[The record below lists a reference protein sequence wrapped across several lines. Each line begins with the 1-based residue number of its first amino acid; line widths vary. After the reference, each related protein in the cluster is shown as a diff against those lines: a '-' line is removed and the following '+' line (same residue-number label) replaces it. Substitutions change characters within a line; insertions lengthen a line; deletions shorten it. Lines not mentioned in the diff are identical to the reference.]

1 MQGSVDLFGAWIKA
15 KGPAEL
21 HVFPDRPARL
31 RQEGRRRRSLPGS
44 AGGVA
49 EAERLADQGVQ
60 SRADAG
66 RAPAGLESARTR
78 GTPRHVGDWLYVQ
91 MECLPGSLIGPGG
104 PGAVRPDCSHHAGHP
119 WNRGRRHA
127 RHPGEGRPEQR
138 GRSGCRAG
146 RQPVFQRASD
156 NKIYRVDADD
166 HITVLFDAGRVDD
179 RNGERWRLPALA
191 MDGRG
196 RIFACRRAGPG
207 KIGIAIVYPAGDAK
221 FVADSYR
228 GKTLFRAQRPH
239 PGEERRDLFHRSRRW
254 AGSPSC
260 GLLRQA
266 VRRGS
271 PGHGRPR
278 QSQRDS
284 AQPRRKTLYV
294 VDSRS
299 EYVLA
304 FDVKPDGTLGS
315 RRNFLKLKGVRKNEQ
330 GVIDSGIDGMA
341 LDSQGN
347 IYAISHDGVE
357 VFNLKGE
364 PLGVISVGTQAT
376 NLAFAGKDGKTLYI
390 TTHESLFKVH
400 MLAERYRGRAK

>member
-1 MQGSVDLFGAWIKA
+1 MWETGCMSKWNACLVLLSALAAPALFGQTA
-15 KGPAEL
+15 L
-21 HVFPDRPARL
+21 TTPDI
-31 RQEGRRRRSLPGS
+31 PGIV
-44 AGGVA
+44 AGGTPVILVKGGLNSAEGPVA
-49 EAERLADQGVQ
+49 
-60 SRADAG
+60 
-66 RAPAGLESARTR
+66 AP
-78 GTPRHVGDWLYVQ
+78 D
-91 MECLPGSLIGPGG
+91 GSLYFSEP
-104 PGAVRPDCSHHAGHP
+104 
-119 WNRGRRHA
+119 
-127 RHPGEGRPEQR
+127 
-138 GRSGCRAG
+138 
-146 RQPVFQRASD
+146 SD

-228 GKTLFRAQRPH
+228 GKPFSAPNDLTLGKNGGIYFTDPGDGPVRPH
-239 PGEERRDLFHRSRRW
+239 AVYYVKPSGEVLLVTDNLESPNGILLSRDE
-254 AGSPSC
+254 
-260 GLLRQA
+260 
-266 VRRGS
+266 
-271 PGHGRPR
+271 
-278 QSQRDS
+278 
-284 AQPRRKTLYV
+284 KTLYV